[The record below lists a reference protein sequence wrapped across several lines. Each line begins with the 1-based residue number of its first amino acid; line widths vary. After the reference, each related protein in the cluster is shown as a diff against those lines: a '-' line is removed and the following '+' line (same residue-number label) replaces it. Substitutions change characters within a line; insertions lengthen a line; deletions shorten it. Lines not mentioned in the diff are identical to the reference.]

1 MKYFLKLL
9 TVMLI
14 VLCLMAACSGKPS
27 KKMSTQIRE
36 TAEQETTAPVRKVL
50 TEQEVRDL
58 FYQYEVGTKGKT
70 VIDCIAVSDSA
81 CGVVGVV
88 QYTDTDQDGVMF
100 AFLTVDGSLGG
111 RCGTPNCT
119 AVKGTLEYLGNDTIA
134 YQFQTA
140 EGENITNTIS
150 YSNDG
155 NGCTNFKITS
165 K

>member
-1 MKYFLKLL
+1 MKSYFKLL

-27 KKMSTQIRE
+27 EKMSTQIRE
-36 TAEQETTAPVRKVL
+36 TVGQKTTVPVQKVL

-58 FYQYEVGTKGKT
+58 FYQYEVSTRGKT
-70 VIDCIAVSDSA
+70 VIDCIAVPDSA

-119 AVKGTLEYLGNDTIA
+119 AVKGTLEYLGDDTII
-134 YQFQTA
+134 YQFQTT
-140 EGENITNTIS
+140 EGETITNTIL
-150 YSNDG
+150 YSNDE

>member
-1 MKYFLKLL
+1 MKSSFKLL

-14 VLCLMAACSGKPS
+14 VLCLMAACSGKTS
-27 KKMSTQIRE
+27 EKMSTQIRE
-36 TAEQETTAPVRKVL
+36 TAERETTAPLQKVL
-50 TEQEVRDL
+50 NEQEVRDL
-58 FYQYEVGTKGKT
+58 FYQYEVSTKGKT
-70 VIDCIAVSDSA
+70 VIDCIAVPDSD

-100 AFLTVDGSLGG
+100 AFLAVDGSLGG

-119 AVKGTLEYLGNDTIA
+119 AVKGTLEYLGDDTIA

-140 EGENITNTIS
+140 EGETITNTIS

-155 NGCTNFKITS
+155 NGCTSFKITS

>member
-1 MKYFLKLL
+1 MKSYGKLL
-9 TVMLI
+9 TGMLI
-14 VLCLMAACSGKPS
+14 FLYLMSACSGKPS
-27 KKMSTQIRE
+27 EKMSTQIRE
-36 TAEQETTAPVRKVL
+36 TVGQKTTVPVQKVL

-58 FYQYEVGTKGKT
+58 FYQYEVSTRGKT
-70 VIDCIAVSDSA
+70 VIDCIAVPDSA

-119 AVKGTLEYLGNDTIA
+119 AVKGTLEYLGNDMIA

-140 EGENITNTIS
+140 EGETITNTIA
-150 YSNDG
+150 YSKDRS
-155 NGCTNFKITS
+155 GCTNFQVTS